1 MVNTQNMWV
10 LAQLKKGECLS
21 SRDSVINY
29 GIQDLPKRISQL
41 RAMGHVIESER
52 VSGLNRHGRK
62 THWNLYWMEL
72 DYDSTEAV

>member
-21 SRDSVINY
+21 SRDAVVNY

-41 RAMGHVIESER
+41 RAMGYVIESER